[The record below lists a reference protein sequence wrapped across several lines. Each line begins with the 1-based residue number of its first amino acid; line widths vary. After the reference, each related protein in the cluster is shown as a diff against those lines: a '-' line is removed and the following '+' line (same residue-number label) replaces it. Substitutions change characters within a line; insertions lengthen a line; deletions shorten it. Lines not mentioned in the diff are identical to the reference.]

1 MSCFRP
7 IIEMSIPSSLDPTLA
22 PKGCHVVSLFTQ
34 YTPYDLKYSQE
45 GWTKEMKKE
54 YTNLGKGR
62 PPSLPLL
69 LLMMIVTNDT
79 NYV

>member
-1 MSCFRP
+1 MNYMIIFSLFVMSCFRP

-62 PPSLPLL
+62 PPFPSC
-69 LLMMIVTNDT
+69 
-79 NYV
+79 Y